1 MEKVEPGMVLGN
13 DLFDMEGRPIIP
25 SGSTLSA
32 KHIQKLKNFG
42 FFGIYIIDDLSK
54 DIIIEP
60 AISQEIRNSAL
71 QSIRNED
78 IDGCKS
84 IAKQMV
90 EEVVQKGI
98 VSLDMKDLKTYDD
111 YTYAHSVNVAVLCCV
126 IGIGMGI
133 DQQNLSSLVTAALLH
148 DLGKLHIPEAILKK
162 EARLTSE
169 EYDVMKNHAVKSY
182 QIIADR
188 KDIPESV
195 KKAVLLHHENVDGSG
210 YPQGLTGEEQSIFVK
225 ILHVADVYDALTSQR
240 PYKKPYSASEAAE
253 YLMGACGIMF
263 DYQVVEHFLQQVPL
277 YPKGTEVRLSDG
289 KNGIIYE
296 NGGIHNL
303 RPIVRL
309 FDGTLVDL
317 VNRRYL
323 NLTILSAEEIDTMNP
338 TNSEKERRD
347 MILNA
352 KKPKILV
359 VDDMATNLQSIR
371 AILEMRYDLVLLK
384 TGEQALKYLENNERP
399 DLVLMDID
407 LPGMDG
413 IETARRINDMTGCT
427 LPILFV
433 TALCDVNTVWMC
445 KELKAAGYIVRPY
458 KPVFIK
464 TEIERIIHGWKEV

>member
-1 MEKVEPGMVLGN
+1 
-13 DLFDMEGRPIIP
+13 
-25 SGSTLSA
+25 
-32 KHIQKLKNFG
+32 
-42 FFGIYIIDDLSK
+42 
-54 DIIIEP
+54 
-60 AISQEIRNSAL
+60 
-71 QSIRNED
+71 
-78 IDGCKS
+78 
-84 IAKQMV
+84 
-90 EEVVQKGI
+90 
-98 VSLDMKDLKTYDD
+98 
-111 YTYAHSVNVAVLCCV
+111 
-126 IGIGMGI
+126 
-133 DQQNLSSLVTAALLH
+133 
-148 DLGKLHIPEAILKK
+148 
-162 EARLTSE
+162 
-169 EYDVMKNHAVKSY
+169 
-182 QIIADR
+182 
-188 KDIPESV
+188 
-195 KKAVLLHHENVDGSG
+195 
-210 YPQGLTGEEQSIFVK
+210 
-225 ILHVADVYDALTSQR
+225 
-240 PYKKPYSASEAAE
+240 
-253 YLMGACGIMF
+253 MGACGIMF

-289 KNGIIYE
+289 RNGIIYE

-338 TNSEKERRD
+338 TKSEKERRD

-371 AILEMRYDLVLLK
+371 AILEKRYDLVLLK
-384 TGEQALKYLENNERP
+384 TGEQALKYLENNECP